1 MDFKKFLFFNFS
13 FCSFGFLGSYFK
25 NMKYFKHDTFFI
37 NENRIMLTEEKDYS
51 REEIVEIGKKS
62 IRDKNTNN
70 ILNNP
75 IVDIDGYSY
84 ENINHDKKYENRI
97 LKQFIDLINN
107 KKEKI

>member
-13 FCSFGFLGSYFK
+13 FFSFVFLVIYFK

>member
-13 FCSFGFLGSYFK
+13 FCSFGFLVSYFK

-62 IRDKNTNN
+62 IRDKNTNK
-70 ILNNP
+70 ILTNP
-75 IVDIDGYSY
+75 VVGNDGYSY
-84 ENINHDKKYENRI
+84 ENINNSKNYENRI
-97 LKQFIDLINN
+97 LKQFIELINN